1 MGKGTVR
8 FVTSYVIKTILTTKA
23 SGETSKIQNG
33 ILQLQFPEGSLSFKM
48 QNVWWNPYAGK
59 AKTKFRAGLFNT

>member
-33 ILQLQFPEGSLSFKM
+33 ILQLQFPEDSLSFKM
-48 QNVWWNPYAGK
+48 QNVW
-59 AKTKFRAGLFNT
+59 